1 MVEFPDSPRTEIHCP
16 YARQAAKKLKLSNN
30 IPATSGI
37 TVGNME
43 EIEQMH

>member
-1 MVEFPDSPRTEIHCP
+1 MAEFPDSPRAEIHCP